1 MEPKWI
7 RHGRDRRQTF
17 EKQLE
22 PEELRYDL
30 AKYQNILGKEFT
42 IDHLLKLHEIRAKA
56 FIAESICDFP
66 ELLMDLIGVSRKYP
80 QFRSILGELS
90 DLNESIKE
98 YLESID

>member
-56 FIAESICDFP
+56 FIAESICDCP

-80 QFRSILGELS
+80 QFRSISGELS

>member
-1 MEPKWI
+1 MEAKWI
-7 RHGRDRRQTF
+7 FHGRDRRQTF

-30 AKYQNILGKEFT
+30 ARYQSVLGKDFT
-42 IDHLLKLHEIRAKA
+42 MDHLLKLHDIRAKA

-66 ELLMDLIGVSRKYP
+66 ELLMDMIGVSRKYP
-80 QFRSILGELS
+80 QFRSISGELS

-98 YLESID
+98 YLESIE